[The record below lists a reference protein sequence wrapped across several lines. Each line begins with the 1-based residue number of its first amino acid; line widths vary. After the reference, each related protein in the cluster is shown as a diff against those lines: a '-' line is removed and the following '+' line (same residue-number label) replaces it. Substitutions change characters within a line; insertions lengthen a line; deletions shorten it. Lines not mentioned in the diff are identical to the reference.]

1 MFYDRIERNWLR
13 RTKSVKGDGELRR
26 HFKDGIKLMMARG
39 INADAGQLLY
49 LLDAYDFA
57 RFMRRFSTSRRA
69 ENYQTLSDPSRG
81 DTLKVMPWQNTK
93 AVRRTKHAL
102 PVVR

>member
-1 MFYDRIERNWLR
+1 ML
-13 RTKSVKGDGELRR
+13 
-26 HFKDGIKLMMARG
+26 ARG

-49 LLDAYDFA
+49 LLDAYDVV

-69 ENYQTLSDPSRG
+69 ENDPTLSDPSRWG
-81 DTLKVMPWQNTK
+81 RIREGSDDTPDDQSKLNVMKWQNTK